1 MIHSLPSSEPLTA
14 QKLFSKLY
22 VSYYAR
28 LVRFASLYVGAMGD
42 AENIVQDFFLYLW
55 ERKEILPELQQPDAY
70 LFSAVKHRCLN
81 FLRSQLSIVDR
92 RQPLSD
98 IMEQEFKLKLYS
110 LQLLD
115 DSQMSIDEVEKQ
127 ICRAIDSLPER
138 CREIFVMSKLKGMKY
153 REIAESLGISQNTV
167 EGQMAIALKNGHSAT
182 IRCHSSEYLK
192 FTELL
197 SYAKYLSMLLK
208 SLYNT
213 DAAKLSRFL
222 FSRL

>member
-14 QKLFSKLY
+14 QKAFLKALCFLLCPFGSFRFPLCRSYGRRREYSTRFFSSIYGNVKRY
-22 VSYYAR
+22 FRNCNSPMHI
-28 LVRFASLYVGAMGD
+28 F
-42 AENIVQDFFLYLW
+42 
-55 ERKEILPELQQPDAY
+55 
-70 LFSAVKHRCLN
+70 FSAVKHRCLN

-167 EGQMAIALKNGHSAT
+167 EGQMAIALRKLREELRH
-182 IRCHSSEYLK
+182 CMPLLL
-192 FTELL
+192 LL
-197 SYAKYLSMLLK
+197 SV
-208 SLYNT
+208 
-213 DAAKLSRFL
+213 
-222 FSRL
+222 

>member
-138 CREIFVMSKLKGMKY
+138 SRSTRHFAEYGRRSNGY
-153 REIAESLGISQNTV
+153 RFEETSGRIA
-167 EGQMAIALKNGHSAT
+167 
-182 IRCHSSEYLK
+182 
-192 FTELL
+192 
-197 SYAKYLSMLLK
+197 
-208 SLYNT
+208 SLYAF
-213 DAAKLSRFL
+213 AASIERIRINRLCIVFASVHSIY
-222 FSRL
+222 FSQAEY

>member
-138 CREIFVMSKLKGMKY
+138 CREVFIRI
-153 REIAESLGISQNTV
+153 REEKQSYAQVADELGISVKTV
-167 EGQMAIALKNGHSAT
+167 DAQLQKALT
-182 IRCHSSEYLK
+182 RLRE
-192 FTELL
+192 
-197 SYAKYLSMLLK
+197 ML
-208 SLYNT
+208 
-213 DAAKLSRFL
+213 FP
-222 FSRL
+222 

>member
-127 ICRAIDSLPER
+127 ICRAIDNLPER
-138 CREIFVMSKLKGMKY
+138 CREIFVMSKY

-167 EGQMAIALKNGHSAT
+167 EGQMAIALKKL
-182 IRCHSSEYLK
+182 RE
-192 FTELL
+192 ELRHC
-197 SYAKYLSMLLK
+197 MPLL
-208 SLYNT
+208 L
-213 DAAKLSRFL
+213 L
-222 FSRL
+222 FGI

>member
-138 CREIFVMSKLKGMKY
+138 CREVFMLSKMEELSNK
-153 REIAESLGISQNTV
+153 EIAERLGISVKTV
-167 EGQMAIALKNGHSAT
+167 EVQMTKALSRLRK
-182 IRCHSSEYLK
+182 EL
-192 FTELL
+192 EWLL
-197 SYAKYLSMLLK
+197 SLIFFV
-208 SLYNT
+208 N
-213 DAAKLSRFL
+213 F
-222 FSRL
+222 

>member
-138 CREIFVMSKLKGMKY
+138 CREIFIRI
-153 REIAESLGISQNTV
+153 REEKQSYAQVAEELGISMNTV
-167 EGQMAIALKNGHSAT
+167 DAQLQKAITRLKEMICRAE
-182 IRCHSSEYLK
+182 I
-192 FTELL
+192 
-197 SYAKYLSMLLK
+197 
-208 SLYNT
+208 
-213 DAAKLSRFL
+213 D
-222 FSRL
+222 

>member
-22 VSYYAR
+22 VSYYVR
-28 LVRFASLYVGAMGD
+28 LVRFACLYVGAMGV

-167 EGQMAIALKNGHSAT
+167 EGQMAIALRKL
-182 IRCHSSEYLK
+182 RE
-192 FTELL
+192 ELRHC
-197 SYAKYLSMLLK
+197 MPLL
-208 SLYNT
+208 L
-213 DAAKLSRFL
+213 L
-222 FSRL
+222 FGI

>member
-81 FLRSQLSIVDR
+81 FLCSQLSIVDR

-110 LQLLD
+110 LQLTL
-115 DSQMSIDEVEKQ
+115 MTLK
-127 ICRAIDSLPER
+127 CR
-138 CREIFVMSKLKGMKY
+138 
-153 REIAESLGISQNTV
+153 
-167 EGQMAIALKNGHSAT
+167 
-182 IRCHSSEYLK
+182 
-192 FTELL
+192 
-197 SYAKYLSMLLK
+197 
-208 SLYNT
+208 
-213 DAAKLSRFL
+213 
-222 FSRL
+222 

>member
-127 ICRAIDSLPER
+127 ICRAIDNLPER
-138 CREIFVMSKLKGMKY
+138 CREVFMLSKMEELSNK
-153 REIAESLGISQNTV
+153 EIAERLGISVKTV
-167 EGQMAIALKNGHSAT
+167 EVQMTKALSRLRK
-182 IRCHSSEYLK
+182 EL
-192 FTELL
+192 EWLL
-197 SYAKYLSMLLK
+197 SLIFFI
-208 SLYNT
+208 N
-213 DAAKLSRFL
+213 F
-222 FSRL
+222 

>member
-1 MIHSLPSSEPLTA
+1 MIHSLTSSEPLTA

-127 ICRAIDSLPER
+127 ICRAIDNLPER

-153 REIAESLGISQNTV
+153 REIAGALGISQNTV
-167 EGQMAIALKNGHSAT
+167 EGQMAIALKKLREELRH
-182 IRCHSSEYLK
+182 CLPLLL
-192 FTELL
+192 LL
-197 SYAKYLSMLLK
+197 SV
-208 SLYNT
+208 
-213 DAAKLSRFL
+213 
-222 FSRL
+222 

>member
-138 CREIFVMSKLKGMKY
+138 CREVFMLSKMEELSNK
-153 REIAESLGISQNTV
+153 EIAERLGISVKTV
-167 EGQMAIALKNGHSAT
+167 EIQMTKALSRLRK
-182 IRCHSSEYLK
+182 EL
-192 FTELL
+192 EWLL
-197 SYAKYLSMLLK
+197 SLIFFV
-208 SLYNT
+208 N
-213 DAAKLSRFL
+213 F
-222 FSRL
+222 

>member
-1 MIHSLPSSEPLTA
+1 MLVQTLHIMDFLLNLILVSLCVTLHNLFLFLNPLFLSPL
-14 QKLFSKLY
+14 K
-22 VSYYAR
+22 
-28 LVRFASLYVGAMGD
+28 
-42 AENIVQDFFLYLW
+42 QDFFLYLW

-127 ICRAIDSLPER
+127 ICRAIDNLPER

-153 REIAESLGISQNTV
+153 REIAGALGISQNTV
-167 EGQMAIALKNGHSAT
+167 EGQMAIALKKLREELRH
-182 IRCHSSEYLK
+182 CLPLLL
-192 FTELL
+192 LL
-197 SYAKYLSMLLK
+197 SV
-208 SLYNT
+208 
-213 DAAKLSRFL
+213 
-222 FSRL
+222 

>member
-81 FLRSQLSIVDR
+81 FLRSQLSIVNA
-92 RQPLSD
+92 
-98 IMEQEFKLKLYS
+98 IFAATVMTQEFY
-110 LQLLD
+110 D
-115 DSQMSIDEVEKQ
+115 
-127 ICRAIDSLPER
+127 R
-138 CREIFVMSKLKGMKY
+138 FY
-153 REIAESLGISQNTV
+153 FGIIVQYPSGSDGAVVGGVN
-167 EGQMAIALKNGHSAT
+167 
-182 IRCHSSEYLK
+182 
-192 FTELL
+192 
-197 SYAKYLSMLLK
+197 
-208 SLYNT
+208 
-213 DAAKLSRFL
+213 
-222 FSRL
+222 

>member
-127 ICRAIDSLPER
+127 ICRAIGGKRLPLQVRNRNAEHCLILR
-138 CREIFVMSKLKGMKY
+138 WKTFVSQPD
-153 REIAESLGISQNTV
+153 ISPQ
-167 EGQMAIALKNGHSAT
+167 
-182 IRCHSSEYLK
+182 
-192 FTELL
+192 
-197 SYAKYLSMLLK
+197 
-208 SLYNT
+208 
-213 DAAKLSRFL
+213 
-222 FSRL
+222 